1 MFVYSF
7 IGTLVGG
14 LTLLILGFVVLLK
27 NKKSPINRTFFLMNM
42 AGALWCLGTV
52 VWLFQKTE
60 SDLLF
65 WSHIFY
71 FGSIIF
77 PIFYLHWVMAL
88 LGKVKENKK
97 ILIIG
102 YLITFSIAVMSF
114 SRWFIPGLKQVLPY
128 QPPGP
133 QAGPLFIANMIFGW
147 FILTGYAFYQ
157 LIISFKKAIGYKRAQ
172 IKYVI
177 LGVTLGIIAGVSHFP
192 LSFGVRVDPWGLP
205 LVTIYTII
213 YAYAIIK
220 YRLMDIRLVIKRTVI
235 FSVVV
240 LLVTV
245 IYVLATFLFSSL
257 IFGKY
262 IGADGVKPMM
272 FAGLLVSLL
281 VALGIRPL
289 YRFLEEATD
298 RFFFKG
304 EYRPQEL
311 IKTIFEKLIVSLEI
325 NKIQKTLTE
334 EIVKEM
340 KLEGASFFDLLTSMY
355 ELPIDNLIKYLN
367 ERKEVL
373 VTQEMKLE
381 YQDGF
386 KHDQR
391 YLAFK
396 DIEQTSAA
404 AILPIYEKDGKLSSL
419 LILGAKKSGDAFTG
433 QDIQTLELIAS
444 QASIALDN
452 AKMYEEVKRLLE
464 AKTQFISIVSH
475 QIKNPLAIIKGFASL
490 INSDTYSAKGDIS
503 SEARYKKRTQIKEM
517 ALKIKQTSD
526 RLFLMVNNILD
537 TQKIESG
544 MLNYEFKR
552 MDLKK
557 IVEEVVEKTQILA
570 EEKGLKLSLETDPKE
585 VFVMG
590 DEIKIYQ
597 CVLNLLDNAI
607 KFTDFGFVKA
617 KLFIKDDWA
626 IFEVLDSGRGVERD
640 VLPNLFN
647 KFERGGEEV
656 LSGFGLGLYIAKLFI
671 DAHGGEIWAESDGK
685 GKGSKIFIKLK
696 LAK

>member
-7 IGTLVGG
+7 VSALVSG
-14 LTLLILGFVVLLK
+14 LTLVIVGSIVILK
-27 NKKSPINRTFFLMNM
+27 NRKSPVNRTFFLMNA
-42 AGALWCLGTV
+42 AGVIWTLGNA
-52 VWLFQKTE
+52 VWLFQKTDF
-60 SDLLF
+60 SLSL
-65 WSHIFY
+65 WAHIFC
-71 FGSIIF
+71 FGNLIL
-77 PIFYLHWVMAL
+77 PIFFLHWVLSL
-88 LGKVKENKK
+88 LGKIKENKRVLIFGYII
-97 ILIIG
+97 IL
-102 YLITFSIAVMSF
+102 LFALTLFSPWYIKGF
-114 SRWFIPGLKQVLPY
+114 KQLLLY
-128 QPPGP
+128 QPAGP
-133 QAGPLFIANMIFGW
+133 QAGPLFVASLIFGW
-147 FILTGYAFYQ
+147 LGLVGYAFYQ
-157 LIISFKKAIGYKRAQ
+157 LVVNFKKSSGYRKAQ

-177 LGVTLGIIAGVSHFP
+177 LGIAIGVLGGVLNFP
-192 LSFGVRVDPWGLP
+192 LFFGIRVDPWGIP
-205 LVTIYTII
+205 LVAIYSII
-213 YAYAIIK
+213 YAYAIVK

-289 YRFLEEATD
+289 YKFLEEATD

-325 NKIQKTLTE
+325 NKVQKILTE

-381 YQDGF
+381 YQYGF

-452 AKMYEEVKRLLE
+452 AKMYEEIKRLLE
-464 AKTQFISIVSH
+464 AKTQFVSIISH
-475 QIKNPLAIIKGFASL
+475 QIKNPLAIIKGLASL
-490 INSDTYSAKGDIS
+490 IDSGAYREEKQIEEAAK
-503 SEARYKKRTQIKEM
+503 
-517 ALKIKQTSD
+517 KIRQTSD
-526 RLFLMVNNILD
+526 RIFMMVNNILD

-544 MLNYEFKR
+544 MLNYEFKK

-570 EEKGLKLSLETDPKE
+570 EEKGLKLSLETEPKE
-585 VFVMG
+585 IFIMG

-597 CVLNLLDNAI
+597 CILNLLDNAI

-617 KLFIKDDWA
+617 KLSAKDGWA

-640 VLPNLFN
+640 VLPKLFN

-656 LSGFGLGLYIAKLFI
+656 LSGFGLGLYITKLFI
-671 DAHGGEIWAESDGK
+671 DAHNGEIWAESDGK